1 MGMGDEMI
9 AGWFEADL
17 NYTSNNGACR
27 LSDPG
32 AHVTM
37 TQNFEAT
44 ALAAINPVQAKASP

>member
-1 MGMGDEMI
+1 MI